1 MRTMIMLIIALF
13 LAQTAA
19 AQFSDTG
26 QVNSEYDRSDGGFST
41 WASHVISLDR
51 GYQDYRQPE
60 LGLASFGSPG
70 DCLGSGGTAVSL
82 GDGGAITLGFEV
94 EIANGPGDD
103 FVVFE
108 NGFEWNGVFMEL
120 GFVEVSSNGVDFSRL
135 PALCRRA
142 TQPGPWDTSDPDL
155 FYNLAGNFVGGTG
168 FDLQDLIIADDPNV
182 AGGIVDP
189 DHIIF
194 VRIVDVIGDV
204 ADGGAT
210 QDHLGRATADPYP
223 TAGESCGMDLTGVAV
238 INTGVVAVEET
249 TWGAVKSLY
258 R

>member
-1 MRTMIMLIIALF
+1 
-13 LAQTAA
+13 
-19 AQFSDTG
+19 
-26 QVNSEYDRSDGGFST
+26 
-41 WASHVISLDR
+41 
-51 GYQDYRQPE
+51 
-60 LGLASFGSPG
+60 
-70 DCLGSGGTAVSL
+70 
-82 GDGGAITLGFEV
+82 V
-94 EIANGPGDD
+94 EIANGSGDD

-135 PALCRRA
+135 PALCRST
-142 TQPGPWDTSDPDL
+142 TQPGPWDTSDSDL

-182 AGGIVDP
+182 AGGVVDP

-210 QDHLGRATADPYP
+210 RDHLGRATADPYP

>member
-1 MRTMIMLIIALF
+1 MRTMITLIIALF
-13 LAQTAA
+13 LCQQAV
-19 AQFSDTG
+19 AQFSDSG
-26 QVNSEYDRSDGGFST
+26 QVNSDYDRSDGGFVS
-41 WASHVISLDR
+41 WASLVISLDR

-60 LGLASFGSPG
+60 LGLASLGSPG
-70 DCLGSGGTAVSL
+70 DCLGSAGTAVSL
-82 GDGGAITLGFEV
+82 GDGGTITLGFDV
-94 EIANGPGDD
+94 EITNGAGGG

-135 PALCRRA
+135 PALCRRT
-142 TQPGPWDTSDPDL
+142 TQPGPWDRSDPDL

-182 AGGIVDP
+182 AGGVVDP

-210 QDHLGRATADPYP
+210 QDYLGRAAADPYP

>member
-1 MRTMIMLIIALF
+1 MLKTTMLIIALL
-13 LAQTAA
+13 LAQPAL
-19 AQFSDTG
+19 AQFTDSG
-26 QVNSEYDRSDGGFST
+26 QVNTEYDRADSGLAS
-41 WASHVISLDR
+41 WASQVISLVR

-60 LGLASFGSPG
+60 LGLASYGLPA
-70 DCLGSGGTAVSL
+70 DCLGSAGTPVSL
-82 GDGGAITLGFEV
+82 GDGGWITLGFDVEV
-94 EIANGPGDD
+94 SNGAGDD

-135 PALCRRA
+135 PALCRRT
-142 TQPGPWDTSDPDL
+142 TQPGPWDTSDPAL

-168 FDLQDLIIADDPNV
+168 FDLQDLITAGDPNV
-182 AGGIVDP
+182 ASGAVDP

-194 VRIVDVIGDV
+194 VRIVDVIGDL
-204 ADGGAT
+204 AEGGAT
-210 QDHLGRATADPYP
+210 WDHLGRAVADPYP
-223 TAGESCGMDLTGVAV
+223 TVSESCGMDLTGVAV

-249 TWGAVKSLY
+249 SWGSVKSLY